1 MDDLTT
7 PLKNLGNA
15 IMTELIANMHRK
27 GRVAS
32 GKTINDIT
40 LHVEPT
46 RMYIIG
52 PSYLIQLEKGRK
64 PTGAGGP
71 VDRQKY
77 GGLSFA
83 ESLKLWIQAKGI
95 EPNAFYPIYRN
106 INKFGFPGTPGLLT
120 QPLSNEAIDK
130 AMNENLGPI
139 ADLYAK
145 QVLAEL
151 FK

>member
-1 MDDLTT
+1 MDDLST

-15 IMTELIANMHRK
+15 IMTELVASMHRK

-40 LHVEPT
+40 LHVDPN

-52 PSYLIQLEKGRK
+52 PSYLIQLEKGRRG
-64 PTGAGGP
+64 TGQGGP
-71 VDRQKY
+71 VDRQRY

-83 ESLKLWIQAKGI
+83 ESLKLWMQSKGI
-95 EPNAFYPIYRN
+95 EAKAFYPIYRS
-106 INKFGFPGTPGLLT
+106 INKIGFPGTPGLLT

-130 AMNENLGPI
+130 AMNDNLGPI

-145 QVLAEL
+145 QVLQEL

>member
-1 MDDLTT
+1 MDDLST

-15 IMTELIANMHRK
+15 IMTELIASMHRK

-32 GKTINDIT
+32 GKTINAIT
-40 LHVEPT
+40 LHLEPN

-52 PSYLIQLEKGRK
+52 PSYLIQLEKGRR

-71 VDRQKY
+71 VDRQKW

-83 ESLKLWIQAKGI
+83 ESLKLWMQAKGI
-95 EPNAFYPIYRN
+95 EPKAFYPIYKS
-106 INKFGFPGTPGLLT
+106 INETGFPGTPGLLT
-120 QPLSNEAIDK
+120 QPLSNEAINK
-130 AMNENLGPI
+130 AMDENLGPI

-145 QVLAEL
+145 QVLQEL